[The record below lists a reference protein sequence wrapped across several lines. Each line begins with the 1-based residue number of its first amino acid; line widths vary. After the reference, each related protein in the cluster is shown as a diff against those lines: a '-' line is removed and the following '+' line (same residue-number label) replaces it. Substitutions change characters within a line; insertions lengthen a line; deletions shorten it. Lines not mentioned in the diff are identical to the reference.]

1 MTQVTHRKPESE
13 NPRKRPPWLIGL
25 LIAIAVLVVGLLA
38 ASALGFGDDPT
49 IDGPDAAA
57 SAAADAAASDN
68 AGADTDGLTFTY
80 FDGTQGSFEDLR
92 GKPVIVNF
100 WASWCPA
107 CVAELPDLEHVHGIL
122 GDQVQFVGMNLSETD
137 RSSAEKL
144 LAETGVSY
152 TLAEDPDGTL
162 YQTFGGIAM
171 PTSVFI
177 DADGNVV
184 EMHSGAIFASDLE
197 KKLREVFDL

>member
-1 MTQVTHRKPESE
+1 MTQVTHRDPDSKHRRSMPA
-13 NPRKRPPWLIGL
+13 WLIGL
-25 LIAIAVLVVGLLA
+25 MIAIAVLVAGLLA
-38 ASALGFGDDPT
+38 ANALGFGDDPT
-49 IDGPDAAA
+49 IDETDAAA
-57 SAAADAAASDN
+57 SNEAVASDD

-92 GKPVIVNF
+92 GQPVVINF

-107 CVAELPDLEHVHGIL
+107 CVAELPDFEHVHGVL
-122 GDQVQFVGMNLSETD
+122 GDEVQFVGMNLSETD

-144 LAETGVSY
+144 LAETGVTY

-162 YQTFGGIAM
+162 YASFDGIAM

-177 DADGNVV
+177 DAEGNIVYT
-184 EMHSGAIFASDLE
+184 HSGVVFAADLE

>member
-13 NPRKRPPWLIGL
+13 NRRKRPAWLVGL
-25 LIAIAVLVVGLLA
+25 LIAIAVFVVGLLA
-38 ASALGFGDDPT
+38 ANAFGFGDDPT
-49 IDGPDAAA
+49 FDEPNAV
-57 SAAADAAASDN
+57 ASDD

-80 FDGTQGSFEDLR
+80 FDGSQGSFEDLR
-92 GKPVIVNF
+92 GQPVVVNF

-107 CVAELPDLEHVHGIL
+107 CVAELPDFEHVHGVL

-162 YQTFGGIAM
+162 YQTFEGIAM

-184 EMHSGAIFASDLE
+184 ETHSGAIFAADLE

>member
-1 MTQVTHRKPESE
+1 M
-13 NPRKRPPWLIGL
+13 
-25 LIAIAVLVVGLLA
+25 
-38 ASALGFGDDPT
+38 
-49 IDGPDAAA
+49 
-57 SAAADAAASDN
+57 
-68 AGADTDGLTFTY
+68 
-80 FDGTQGSFEDLR
+80 
-92 GKPVIVNF
+92 
-100 WASWCPA
+100 
-107 CVAELPDLEHVHGIL
+107 HGIL

>member
-1 MTQVTHRKPESE
+1 MTQVAHRDPDSQH
-13 NPRKRPPWLIGL
+13 KRSLPAWLIGL
-25 LIAIAVLVVGLLA
+25 MIAIVIFGVGLLVIN
-38 ASALGFGDDPT
+38 ALGFGDDPT
-49 IDGPDAAA
+49 FDEPNATASSDAGAV
-57 SAAADAAASDN
+57 
-68 AGADTDGLTFTY
+68 ADTDGLTFTY
-80 FDGTQGSFEDLR
+80 FDGSQGSFEDLR
-92 GKPVIVNF
+92 GQPVVVNF

-122 GDQVQFVGMNLSETD
+122 GDEVQFVGMNLSETD

-144 LAETGVSY
+144 LAETGVTY

-162 YQTFGGIAM
+162 YASFDGIAM

-177 DADGNVV
+177 DAEGNIV
-184 EMHSGAIFASDLE
+184 ETHSGVIFATDLE